1 MSYQLKLHKSVIKFL
16 KSAPPKTRQRIVDKL
31 NLLQE
36 NPLTHPQLDIKAM
49 QGLPDTYRLR
59 IGPLRIIFQIQ
70 QDKLIIYLLT
80 IGSRGHVYK

>member
-1 MSYQLKLHKSVIKFL
+1 MSYQLKLHKSVTKFL

-49 QGLPDTYRLR
+49 QGLTDTYRLR
-59 IGPLRIIFQIQ
+59 IGQLRIIYQIQ

-80 IGSRGHVYK
+80 IGSRGDVYK

>member
-1 MSYQLKLHKSVIKFL
+1 MSYQLKLHKSVTKFL

-36 NPLTHPQLDIKAM
+36 NPLTHTQLDIKAM
-49 QGLPDTYRLR
+49 QGLTDTYRLR
-59 IGPLRIIFQIQ
+59 IGPLRIIYQIQ

-80 IGSRGHVYK
+80 IGSRGDVYK

>member
-1 MSYQLKLHKSVIKFL
+1 MSYQLKLHKSVTKFL
-16 KSAPPKTRQRIVDKL
+16 KSAPAKTRERIIDKL

-49 QGLPDTYRLR
+49 QGLTDTYRLR
-59 IGPLRIIFQIQ
+59 IGQLRIIYQIQ

-80 IGSRGHVYK
+80 IGSRGDVYK

>member
-1 MSYQLKLHKSVIKFL
+1 MSYQLKLHKSVTKFL
-16 KSAPPKTRQRIVDKL
+16 KSAPAKTRKRIIDKL

-49 QGLPDTYRLR
+49 QGLTDIYRLR
-59 IGPLRIIFQIQ
+59 IGQLRIIYQIQ

-80 IGSRGHVYK
+80 IGSRGDVYK